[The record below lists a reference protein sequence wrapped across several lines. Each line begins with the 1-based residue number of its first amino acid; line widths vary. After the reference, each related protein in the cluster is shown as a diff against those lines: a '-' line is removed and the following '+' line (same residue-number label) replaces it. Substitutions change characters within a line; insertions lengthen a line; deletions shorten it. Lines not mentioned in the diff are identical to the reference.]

1 MYINIF
7 SILGHDKT
15 SPTNYGS
22 RYRFIHN
29 DNQGFFVK
37 KKLLTLLTLSLLAS
51 YLISYGITVIL
62 NIPDNLKTVAMF
74 SFALVSSLTFCWLIF
89 ELNIFRPL
97 SKIKVSL
104 DKVVEDTTSE
114 HIDNSIAS
122 NFTNLLNEITLLQN
136 SVRTKQQQLTEAR
149 DDLELKVY
157 RRTKELADSYDAL
170 KAENNERI
178 KAEKE
183 AEAHRL
189 QLIKD
194 EKLKTLGI
202 LSAGVAHEINN
213 PNNFIALNTPILK
226 NILTDLLAFLEENDL
241 GKDTHFG
248 SLELEEIKSAVPK
261 LIDGISTGS
270 DRIANI
276 VNSLKRYAQK
286 RPADLENLI
295 NANQLIN
302 NAMPLMENLLKNST
316 DNFTLELSN
325 DLKPFYGDGRQIE
338 QIIVNLLHNSCFAL
352 DSRDK
357 TIILRTYNSE
367 NTSSVIIEVEDE
379 GRGIPK
385 NIMHQIQDPFFTT
398 RREEGGTGLGLSI
411 ASNIAHEHNGSLI
424 FESEPNKGTKVKL
437 VLPAA

>member
-1 MYINIF
+1 M
-7 SILGHDKT
+7 
-15 SPTNYGS
+15 
-22 RYRFIHN
+22 
-29 DNQGFFVK
+29 K
-37 KKLLTLLTLSLLAS
+37 KKLLTLLLFTLLIS
-51 YLISYGITVIL
+51 YLISFVAVLGL
-62 NIPDNLKTVAMF
+62 NLTTNHRTIVMF
-74 SFALVSSLTFCWLIF
+74 SISFTFTLFFSWLIF

-97 SKIKVSL
+97 SKIKASL

-114 HIDNSIAS
+114 QLDNSTTN
-122 NFTNLLNEITLLQN
+122 NFSGLLNEITLLQK
-136 SVRTKQQQLTEAR
+136 SVQTKQQQLTEAR
-149 DDLELKVY
+149 DDLEIKVY

-183 AEAHRL
+183 VEAQRI

-226 NILTDLLAFLEENDL
+226 SILTDLLTFLEENKL
-241 GKDTHFG
+241 GQNSHFG
-248 SLELEEIKSAVPK
+248 SLDLEEVKSAVPK

-270 DRIANI
+270 DRITNI

-286 RPADLENLI
+286 RPADLENLVS
-295 NANQLIN
+295 ANQLIS

-316 DNFTLELSN
+316 DNFSLDLSE
-325 DLKPFYGDGRQIE
+325 DLKLFYGDGRQIE
-338 QIIVNLLHNSCFAL
+338 QIIVNLLQNSCFAL
-352 DSRDK
+352 ESPNK
-357 TIILRTYNSE
+357 AIILRTYNSE
-367 NTSSVIIEVEDE
+367 DTSSIVIEIEDE
-379 GRGIPK
+379 GRGIPE
-385 NIMHQIQDPFFTT
+385 NIVKQIQDPFFTT

-411 ASNIAHEHNGSLI
+411 ASNIAHEHNGSLT

-437 VLPAA
+437 VLPSA